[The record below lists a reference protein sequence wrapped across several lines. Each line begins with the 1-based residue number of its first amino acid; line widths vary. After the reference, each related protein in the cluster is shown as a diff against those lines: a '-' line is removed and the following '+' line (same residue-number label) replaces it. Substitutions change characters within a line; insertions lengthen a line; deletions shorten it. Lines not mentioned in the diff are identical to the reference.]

1 VAAAVLA
8 GAMAPCPL
16 FAQEKPLKFAGE
28 VKAGQEFRKPIG
40 KGLVFLLKGDDD
52 GWIIEVQPENPQGIG
67 CRNFS
72 TVIATPLHGYT
83 PNDLNVSYGMSAADA
98 MKQSSREVHFVVDGA
113 SCKLEFERLNRL
125 SWPQSYPAAEVEAAR
140 NWYGT
145 AAGGRA
151 VLKIVQSK
159 VSPTG
164 ELDNGKDLGKID
176 WIKFEVEV
184 VFTTAH

>member
-1 VAAAVLA
+1 MRLRKFHHSSVVLCLAAFAV
-8 GAMAPCPL
+8 
-16 FAQEKPLKFAGE
+16 FAQDKPVKFAGE

-52 GWIIEVQPENPQGIG
+52 GWIIEVQPENPQGFG

-83 PNDLNVSYGMSAADA
+83 PNDLNVSYGVSAADA
-98 MKQSSREVHFVVDGA
+98 MKQSPREVAFVLDGA

-125 SWPQSYPAAEVEAAR
+125 SWPQSYPAAEVEAAK

-151 VLKIVQSK
+151 TLRIVQSK
-159 VSPTG
+159 VSPSG
-164 ELDNGKDLGKID
+164 ELVDGKDPGKI
-176 WIKFEVEV
+176 
-184 VFTTAH
+184 